1 MFLPGRPGAGSSA
14 MEPLSA
20 VEEQIEGY
28 APHEHRPLAPYSVL
42 TGIFSAGFVAAM
54 AAAYRQRGELPER
67 YSVLDIVTVGVATHK
82 ISRLITKDKVTSFLR
97 APFVRYQEP
106 AGHGEV
112 EEEPRGEGLRYAT
125 GELLVC
131 PYCIAQWVVGAFA
144 AGMVGAP
151 RTTRLVAFMYTA
163 EAASDFLQLAYKA
176 AEDASSS

>member
-1 MFLPGRPGAGSSA
+1 MDAT
-14 MEPLSA
+14 EK
-20 VEEQIEGY
+20 VEEQIAGY
-28 APHEHRPLAPYSVL
+28 APHEHRPLAPYSAL
-42 TGIFSAGFVAAM
+42 TGIFGVGFATAM
-54 AAAYRQRGELPER
+54 TVAYRQRGELPER
-67 YSVLDIVTVGVATHK
+67 YGVLDIVTVGIATHK

-131 PYCIAQWVVGAFA
+131 PYCIAQWVVGAFG

-151 RTTRLVAFMYTA
+151 RATRLVAFMYTA
-163 EAASDFLQLAYKA
+163 QATSDFLQLAYKA
-176 AEDASSS
+176 SEDAAS